1 LRKPPEHGERD
12 LGRLL
17 AGLDPHLEA
26 RPRVIVRLPEADAGS
41 WLGEALAVV
50 RETEATTLVLDA
62 EAAKRAG
69 LPAVATWAQIT
80 LRVYSDL
87 EAVGLVAAVSTR
99 LAAHGIS
106 VNALAGFHHDHLLV
120 PWERREEALGA
131 LSELAREWR
140 ERSRR

>member
-1 LRKPPEHGERD
+1 LKSPPERGERD

-17 AGLDPHLEA
+17 AGLDPHLDP
-26 RPRVIVRLPEADAGS
+26 RPRVIVRLPEAESGA

-50 RETEATTLVLDA
+50 REPEATTLVLDS
-62 EAAKRAG
+62 EAAGRAG
-69 LPAVATWAQIT
+69 LPVVATWARIT

-106 VNALAGFHHDHLLV
+106 VNALAGFYHDHLLV
-120 PWERREEALGA
+120 PWDRREEALEA
-131 LSELAREWR
+131 LSRLAREWR